1 MMIFEH
7 QTGFVNHENS
17 GFHQCGC
24 FALVGY
30 ANGFTNK
37 HWIIGLGLWRCRE
50 KSSYS
55 MIWFK
60 KSHLTM
66 DIYSSGWWLSL
77 PLWGIYEFVSWDDYI
92 PLFPMYWKKNVP
104 NHQPNNVNL
113 GLIKPWFINRGPKW
127 KIVIHHD
134 FEGHSNCTIDHGLLI
149 RGWHLTYGDGSKP
162 WYLVNPKIAGKW
174 MFIPLKMVLIGIDP
188 YPYQRFHHKSQFA

>member
-1 MMIFEH
+1 LAW
-7 QTGFVNHENS
+7 GFGDAAKKAVTVWFGSKNPIWLWISIH
-17 GFHQCGC
+17 
-24 FALVGY
+24 LVGGWAY
-30 ANGFTNK
+30 PSEEYMSSSVGM
-37 HWIIGLGLWRCRE
+37 IIFR
-50 KSSYS
+50 YS
-55 MIWFK
+55 QCI
-60 KSHLTM
+60 
-66 DIYSSGWWLSL
+66 G
-77 PLWGIYEFVSWDDYI
+77 
-92 PLFPMYWKKNVP
+92 KKNVP